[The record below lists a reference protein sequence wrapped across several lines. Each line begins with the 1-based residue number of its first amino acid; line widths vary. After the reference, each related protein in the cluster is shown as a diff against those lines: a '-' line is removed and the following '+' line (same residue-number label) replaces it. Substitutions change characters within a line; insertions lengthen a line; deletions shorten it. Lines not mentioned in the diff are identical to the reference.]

1 MTKKKC
7 TDPDCPH
14 HGTLSTHTRVVEGIV
29 VSDKMQSTVV
39 VRRDYVRYVPK
50 YERYKK
56 CSSRIPAH
64 NPECM
69 QAHTGDRVKIAEC
82 RPLSKT
88 KNFVIVEVM

>member
-1 MTKKKC
+1 MAKKKC
-7 TDPDCPH
+7 TDINCPI
-14 HGTLSTHTRVVEGIV
+14 HGTLSTRGRVLEGDV

-39 VRRDYVRYVPK
+39 VQRDYVRYVPK

-64 NPECM
+64 NPPCI
-69 QAHTGDRVKIAEC
+69 AAKIGDRVRIAEC

-88 KNFVIVEVM
+88 KHFVVTEVM